1 MAGRDVWRKADADG
15 DSRKFGLGIFDAIAR
30 GLDIDALRP
39 PPHPGGSEKKQI
51 EARRLAELGAQRVCV
66 PRVLGER
73 ASTLLLS
80 NLDDTF
86 AAQLRAAD
94 GDGARINALTTA
106 VIDAIADTHA
116 RSAYLGQPLPRNIML
131 DDSSCVGFI
140 DFEEDPLEVMSLPQA
155 QARDWLMFAFG
166 MTKYYDGRTD
176 VLADMLSRVMQR
188 EPEVAAYAGRVGRL
202 KASRGVSA
210 GRAPHRASDPRRA
223 CGDAAADAARGR
235 GAAELAR
242 RRRDRTAAD
251 DVLSGL
257 CALRAYAPVQTMSRL
272 RTYHRPRF

>member
-106 VIDAIADTHA
+106 VIDAIADAHA
-116 RSAYLGQPLPRNIML
+116 RSAYLGQPLPRKIKL
-131 DDSSCVGFI
+131 DDSG
-140 DFEEDPLEVMSLPQA
+140 LRGLH
-155 QARDWLMFAFG
+155 
-166 MTKYYDGRTD
+166 
-176 VLADMLSRVMQR
+176 
-188 EPEVAAYAGRVGRL
+188 RL
-202 KASRGVSA
+202 
-210 GRAPHRASDPRRA
+210 
-223 CGDAAADAARGR
+223 RGR
-235 GAAELAR
+235 PARIAWLGRSARHIAHPILVVRAATLLPMLLVVAVLRNWLEDGEIEL
-242 RRRDRTAAD
+242 
-251 DVLSGL
+251 
-257 CALRAYAPVQTMSRL
+257 LRMM
-272 RTYHRPRF
+272 F